1 MMKEAAIVMS
11 SLREFA
17 NDLSRL
23 KGYIF
28 AGALLFIGGIAFG
41 YGSDVLD
48 AFLLGQA
55 DSLRSTIEQL
65 DRMNDAQVW
74 IFLFIFFNNFIKSLA
89 VVFLGA
95 LFGIF
100 PIFMLSLNGMLLGYL
115 VSAAENAGVDAGGLV
130 VRGILPHGVLELT
143 AVIIAAAYGLR
154 YGVLIFRELAGAIR
168 GRREDERGELKQ
180 FHGSLK
186 RLMAFLFFMLLAA
199 AFIESTIT
207 FWLVRG

>member
-1 MMKEAAIVMS
+1 MS

-17 NDLSRL
+17 ADLARL
-23 KGYIF
+23 KRYIF
-28 AGALLFIGGIAFG
+28 TGALIFIAGIAIG
-41 YGSDVLD
+41 YGTDALD
-48 AFLLGQA
+48 RFLLGQA
-55 DSLRSTIEQL
+55 DSLRQTVERL
-65 DRMNDAQVW
+65 DQMDNAQVW
-74 IFLFIFFNNFIKSLA
+74 IFLFIFFNNFIKAVA

-100 PIFMLSLNGMLLGYL
+100 PVFLLTVNGMLLGYI
-115 VSAAENAGVDAGGLV
+115 VSVAAESGIDAGSMV

-143 AVIIAAAYGLR
+143 AIIIAAAYGLR
-154 YGVLIFRELAGAIR
+154 YGGLIFRELAGAIR
-168 GRREDERGELKQ
+168 GRRRDERGELKR

-186 RLMAFLFFMLLAA
+186 RLIAFLFLSLLAA